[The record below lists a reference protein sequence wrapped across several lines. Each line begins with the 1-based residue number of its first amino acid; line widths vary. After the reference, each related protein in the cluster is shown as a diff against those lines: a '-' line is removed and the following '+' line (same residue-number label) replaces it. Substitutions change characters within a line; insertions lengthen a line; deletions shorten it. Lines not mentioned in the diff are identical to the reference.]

1 MNRVGITFALLV
13 LVTMVFVGVQ
23 FGRGRQEPKSF
34 ITKVTTSEQLVDRF
48 SLNDSCA
55 MLLNHVYFPPSTLV
69 EFFCDSKAKQ
79 VNVYGKL
86 TNGTIRRAVVPAVF
100 AQPESTSRYVRQ
112 YVTQMRHHLTA
123 EHRPYFWLVDGGIYY
138 GAEMG
143 FILEYVPVICDVFDR
158 LWTPPFIV
166 TKEDSATAR
175 ELNLPP
181 QVLISSADSAKAQC
195 SSSAIDVPLWW

>member
-1 MNRVGITFALLV
+1 MRRIDLILVALIVSGLV
-13 LVTMVFVGVQ
+13 LVALL
-23 FGRGRQEPKSF
+23 FGRGKSEPKSF
-34 ITKVTTSEQLVDRF
+34 IAHVSASEWLVERF
-48 SLNDSCA
+48 TLADSCA

-143 FILEYVPVICDVFDR
+143 FILEYVPVICGVFER

-181 QVLISSADSAKAQC
+181 QVLIASADSAKAQRT
-195 SSSAIDVPLWW
+195 SSAIDVPVWW